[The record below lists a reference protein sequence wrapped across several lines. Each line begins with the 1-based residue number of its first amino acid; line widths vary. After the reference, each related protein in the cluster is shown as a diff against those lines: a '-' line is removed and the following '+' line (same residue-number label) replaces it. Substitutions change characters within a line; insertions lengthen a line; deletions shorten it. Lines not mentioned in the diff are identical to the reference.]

1 MRKLI
6 FPIILL
12 LAFLFL
18 VNHFAEAQDVL
29 ATFRHGD
36 WRWLILAAGIQ
47 GLWLL
52 NVAASFRFIYRL
64 LGMHETMA
72 RLLPLAAAANFLNV
86 IAPSMGVGGLA
97 IFIVDGKRRELP
109 SGRVTTAAALY
120 VLLDFSAFLLV
131 LTLGLIVLF
140 ERNQL
145 SPAEVTASIILLGIA
160 ALIAVLLYLGMR
172 SAVLLGRVL
181 ARLGA
186 LVNGVLRPVL
196 RRDYLDTSRAHSFAH
211 DIATGLQIA
220 RDNPRGWL
228 MPGALAL
235 SNKSLLILILFLVF
249 LAFRQPY
256 TPSTLVAGFSVGFLF
271 LIVSPT
277 PSGVGFVE
285 PAMTLALHSLKVPL
299 ASAAVIALAFRGI
312 TFWLPLAFGMLAFRW
327 ASRET
332 SDGTKPALP
341 IKGRPITTR
350 AEEPPAIE

>member
-18 VNHFAEAQDVL
+18 VNHYADAQDVL
-29 ATFRHGD
+29 ATFQHGD
-36 WRWLILAAGIQ
+36 WRWLVLAAGIQ

-64 LGMHETMA
+64 LGMHETTA

-86 IAPSMGVGGLA
+86 IAPTMGVGGLA

-109 SGRVTTAAALY
+109 SGRVTTAAGLY
-120 VLLDFSAFLLV
+120 ILLDFSAFLLV

-140 ERNQL
+140 ERNKL
-145 SPAEVTASIILLGIA
+145 SPAEVTASLILLGIA
-160 ALIAVLLYLGMR
+160 VLIAALLYLGMR
-172 SAVLLGRVL
+172 SATLLGRVL
-181 ARLGA
+181 ARLGG
-186 LVNGVLRPVL
+186 LVNRILRPVL
-196 RRDYLDTSRAHSFAH
+196 RRDYLDISRAHSFAH
-211 DIATGLQIA
+211 DIASGLQIA
-220 RDNPRGWL
+220 KSSPKGWL

-235 SNKSLLILILFLVF
+235 SNKALMILILFLVF

-256 TPSTLVAGFSVGFLF
+256 SPSMLVAGFSVGFLF

-285 PAMTLALHSLKVPL
+285 PAMTFTLHSLRVPL
-299 ASAAVIALAFRGI
+299 ASAAVIALAYRGI
-312 TFWLPLAFGMLAFRW
+312 TFWLPLSFGMLAFRW
-327 ASRET
+327 ASRE
-332 SDGTKPALP
+332 SSRRTKPALT
-341 IKGRPITTR
+341 IKGKSITPR
-350 AEEPPAIE
+350 AEKPPAIE